1 MRAMVTDVEAVA
13 ATGERARTLRLAAA
27 YDDDLFAR

>member
-13 ATGERARTLRLAAA
+13 ATGERARTLRLVAAH
-27 YDDDLFAR
+27 DDDPFGR

>member
-1 MRAMVTDVEAVA
+1 MTALVTGVA
-13 ATGERARTLRLAAA
+13 AASAAGERARTLRLAAA